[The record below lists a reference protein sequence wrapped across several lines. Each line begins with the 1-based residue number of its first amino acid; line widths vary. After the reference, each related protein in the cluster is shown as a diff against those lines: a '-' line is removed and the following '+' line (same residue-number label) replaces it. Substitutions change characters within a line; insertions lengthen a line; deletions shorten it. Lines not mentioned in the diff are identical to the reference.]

1 LLYCRRKH
9 ARCRKT
15 ICPPA
20 TGLHCNLSPCDQVT
34 RGCPAHQA
42 WAPATQIIIKI
53 KLSQFLFNNLNA
65 CGRPGVLRV
74 ALGLRRLTHTLPPQ
88 PHIDAAL
95 RSSRLTSSRR
105 LLAPRAPNCARLF
118 GVSSMQAAGCG
129 SAAFSSTSSLHAV
142 LHLQSGV
149 PAHYAHAPEH
159 VYASL
164 ARTRASPLARP
175 SPLCHAQL
183 SLTSDLT
190 PCSPLTRTSLSYV
203 RCGDSVGWVGGI
215 ANSAV
220 RLPDR
225 RVRSSTG
232 LTPVQTRRG
241 GNPGF
246 AAESLKPPFPRRCA
260 AEPGRAHTGGL
271 RPHKACTP
279 VGNKAQ
285 CCIAGEKTCPLPED
299 HLSSGNG
306 LTL

>member
-1 LLYCRRKH
+1 MRAAGQGCC
-9 ARCRKT
+9 AS
-15 ICPPA
+15 PS
-20 TGLHCNLSPCDQVT
+20 GL
-34 RGCPAHQA
+34 
-42 WAPATQIIIKI
+42 
-53 KLSQFLFNNLNA
+53 
-65 CGRPGVLRV
+65 GVLRTPCRRSPTSLLPSA
-74 ALGLRRLTHTLPPQ
+74 ALASYLRVGSLRRALRIAPGSSASPPCRPLAAALPPS
-88 PHIDAAL
+88 PPL
-95 RSSRLTSSRR
+95 RFFT
-105 LLAPRAPNCARLF
+105 LL
-118 GVSSMQAAGCG
+118 
-129 SAAFSSTSSLHAV
+129 

-246 AAESLKPPFPRRCA
+246 AAESLKPHFPRRCA
-260 AEPGRAHTGGL
+260 AEPGGAHTGGL

-285 CCIAGEKTCPLPED
+285 CCIAGEKHARCRKTICPPATGL
-299 HLSSGNG
+299 HCNLSPCDQVTRGCPAHQAWAPPPR
-306 LTL
+306 LLQT

>member
-1 LLYCRRKH
+1 MPVAGRPSVLRQRAYTVTCHL
-9 ARCRKT
+9 
-15 ICPPA
+15 
-20 TGLHCNLSPCDQVT
+20 VT
-34 RGCPAHQA
+34 RSLGDAQPTRLG
-42 WAPATQIIIKI
+42 PPPPRLLS
-53 KLSQFLFNNLNA
+53 KLNCLNFLFNNLNA

-129 SAAFSSTSSLHAV
+129 SAAISSTSSLHAV

-190 PCSPLTRTSLSYV
+190 PCSPLTRTCSLLCAVWRFS
-203 RCGDSVGWVGGI
+203 WVGGW
-215 ANSAV
+215 N
-220 RLPDR
+220 REFGGPTP
-225 RVRSSTG
+225 RSPSSVKYGPYSSSDTQG
-232 LTPVQTRRG
+232 R
-241 GNPGF
+241 
-246 AAESLKPPFPRRCA
+246 KPRFC
-260 AEPGRAHTGGL
+260 G
-271 RPHKACTP
+271 
-279 VGNKAQ
+279 
-285 CCIAGEKTCPLPED
+285 
-299 HLSSGNG
+299 
-306 LTL
+306 